1 MDAIALAISAGYRL
15 SRTLVSAA
23 TKNLRVLRSQVSPL
37 FRKFYSES
45 LDRTTIV
52 SRKYLRIAATTS
64 GLSGIESENK
74 MTRGTRIT
82 YTIGSSVVRRSMYA
96 ADRGPRGHFASCRAT
111 DQASKNFMA
120 RNGIWVH
127 LAVIKR
133 QRCKELSAANPPAP
147 SRHLSSR
154 GDRR

>member
-15 SRTLVSAA
+15 SRILVSAA

-52 SRKYLRIAATTS
+52 SRKYLRIASTTS
-64 GLSGIESENK
+64 ELSDIESENK

-82 YTIGSSVVRRSMYA
+82 YTIGSVVRRSMYA